1 MDSFD
6 LSRLNSLDFE
16 VVCADLFEDL
26 LGTRLEVFGP
36 GPDRGI
42 DLRHASA
49 DDGKTIIVQCKHWP
63 NAAQADLIRH
73 LKDQEL
79 PKVRKLGADR
89 YIVATSV
96 GLTVDGKQRI
106 VDAFQPYVSS
116 PGDIFGR
123 EEIVAE
129 LRKRPELVK
138 RHFRLWLSGTQVLQ
152 TVLNQDAQIR
162 SSWVHRRIRAAAET
176 FVEHDAFNRARTLIE
191 SRQVCL
197 ISGIPGSGK
206 TTIALMLAAWLVGQ
220 GYELVEITADARE
233 AAAVW
238 RDEEKQV
245 FLYDDFL
252 GSTALRSE
260 LSKNEDQ
267 RLESLIAEVSEAP
280 GKVLLMT
287 TRRHILEQARQHYP
301 RLGTAEFQAVTDAI
315 ELTDLTLR
323 IRAQIVYNHVSRSSH
338 ERRRRFAEASVWRPI
353 IGHRNFN
360 PRVIGETV
368 RLSRGRGDL
377 AAAILENL
385 ESPEKIWEHIVD
397 HELSDEAVHLL
408 EVLLTFHRPSV
419 NRLKGAWFD
428 YREALGLT
436 GSERAFRHSMQM
448 LEGTMI
454 VIGRDDV
461 LFEEPWLSAGD
472 LDLVEFHNPSIE
484 GFVGSH
490 FGARNSR
497 MSLVQ
502 FIPSLAE
509 DQIRRLIDVAE
520 PEGAAHLRD
529 LLRTA
534 QAEVAQAVRE
544 MEAEVEDS
552 TTEEDGSVA
561 QHLEWALE
569 VAERL
574 GSEELVAYVMEKT
587 DRELAG
593 SGFYTHLLSLA
604 HALRRSTLI
613 PDEHAAR
620 FCRDLGTDLELDVG
634 DLLGSDEWS
643 YALDVYE
650 RLAGV
655 PGHLISSEL
664 DREMIELALKDLRWH
679 KEKVPAG
686 SDYDSII
693 ELVGFLDAHVP
704 GFDADGEF
712 TDVRTAAQRLAESA
726 RAEFEA
732 HLWTVPSVEQP
743 AVPRDAHGS
752 LAADWAFMEDLML
765 RLGEQ

>member
-6 LSRLNSLDFE
+6 LGRLNGFDFE
-16 VVCADLFEDL
+16 VVCADLFQDL

-49 DDGKTIIVQCKHWP
+49 HDGKTIIVQCKHWP
-63 NAAQADLIRH
+63 NASQADLIRH
-73 LKDQEL
+73 LIDEEL
-79 PKVRKLGADR
+79 PKVRKLAPQR

-96 GLTVDGKQRI
+96 GLTVAGKQRI
-106 VDAFQPYVSS
+106 VDAFRPYIGS
-116 PGDIFGR
+116 PGDILGR
-123 EEIVAE
+123 EEIVVE

-152 TVLNQDAQIR
+152 TVLNQDPQIR
-162 SSWVHRRIRAAAET
+162 SSWAERRMRAAAET
-176 FVEHDAFNRARTLIE
+176 FVEHDAFNRARALVE
-191 SRQVCL
+191 SRHVCL

-206 TTIALMLAAWLVGQ
+206 TTVALMLAAWLVGQ

-238 RDEEKQV
+238 RDGAKQV

-260 LSKNEDQ
+260 LPKNEDQ

-280 GKVLLMT
+280 DKVLLMT
-287 TRRHILEQARQHYP
+287 TRRHILEQARQQYP

-315 ELTDLTLR
+315 ELTDLTWR
-323 IRAQIVYNHVSRSSH
+323 IRAQIVYNHVSRSNH
-338 ERRRRFAEASVWRPI
+338 EQRRRFANTSVWRPI

-368 RLSRGRGDL
+368 RLSQGRGDL
-377 AAAILENL
+377 AEAILENL
-385 ESPEKIWEHIVD
+385 ESPEKIWEYIVD

-408 EVLLTFHRPSV
+408 EVLLAFYRPSV
-419 NRLKGAWFD
+419 NRLKRAWFD
-428 YREALGLT
+428 YREALGLD
-436 GSERAFRHSMQM
+436 GNERTFRHSMQM

-454 VIGRDDV
+454 VIGRDNV

-497 MSLVQ
+497 TGLAQ

-520 PEGAAHLRD
+520 PEGATGLRD

-534 QAEVAQAVRE
+534 EAEVAQAVWA

-574 GSEELVAYVMEKT
+574 GSQELVAYVMEKT

-604 HALRRSTLI
+604 RALRRSSLI

-620 FCRDLGTDLELDVG
+620 FCRDLGTDLESDVG
-634 DLLGSDEWS
+634 EMLGSDEWS
-643 YALDVYE
+643 YALDLYE
-650 RLAGV
+650 HLADV
-655 PGHLISSEL
+655 PGHTVSPEL
-664 DREMIELALKDLRWH
+664 DREMIELALKDLRSH
-679 KEKVPAG
+679 KKKEPAG

-693 ELVGFLDAHVP
+693 ELAGFLDAHAH

-712 TDVRTAAQRLAESA
+712 TGIRAAAQHLAESA
-726 RAEFEA
+726 RAELEA
-732 HLWTVPSVEQP
+732 RLWKPSFDEGP
-743 AVPRDAHGS
+743 AVPRDAHPS
-752 LAADWAFMEDLML
+752 AATDWAFMEDLML
-765 RLGEQ
+765 RLGEP